1 MQHHKLES
9 VVRSGPVRFGLR
21 TREFKNTFK
30 KNAFA
35 VADHKPVNDDVAN
48 IFNQPASHPSIH
60 SSIYV
65 SIYLFIHSISTSK
78 LFQQAY
84 YSLLNDLFVKFL
96 FELFYFTGLSRLEE
110 NCSTDSTNN
119 KVVKLKV

>member
-48 IFNQPASHPSIH
+48 IFNQPAIHPF
-60 SSIYV
+60 IYLC
-65 SIYLFIHSISTSK
+65 IYLFIHSISTSK
-78 LFQQAY
+78 LSQQAY

-96 FELFYFTGLSRLEE
+96 FELFYFSRLSRLEE